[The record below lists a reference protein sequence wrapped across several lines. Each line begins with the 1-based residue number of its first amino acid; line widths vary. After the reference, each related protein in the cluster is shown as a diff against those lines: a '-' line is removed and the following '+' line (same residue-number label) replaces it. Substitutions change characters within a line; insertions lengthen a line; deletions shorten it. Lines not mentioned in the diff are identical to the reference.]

1 MNLDLN
7 PLVSV
12 IIPIYNVELY
22 LRDCL
27 DSVIGQSYSNL
38 EIILVNDG
46 SLDRSV
52 EICTEYAKK
61 DMRLKII
68 NKVNGGLSSARNIG
82 LDLAKGDYISFVD
95 SDDVINENFIK
106 ILISLLLNS
115 EASISICD
123 YSLFST
129 QLPQSASNYD
139 GCFQLF
145 TGQFML
151 ENLYTKKWVPK
162 NVIAWNKLYKKS
174 VWEGLRYP
182 EGVIHEDEYV
192 IHHIFDQVDQV
203 AYTFAPLYYYRQRE
217 ASITKEISSK
227 RIDDIVQLF
236 NLRAV
241 YFKDRGYDLLVQEN
255 SKAKFLNIAILAV
268 TNKNES
274 LRDLLKQNLS
284 TILRQSNIPFKMKCS
299 CALLSVFPGLFW
311 TLKNFRQKIG

>member
-27 DSVIGQSYSNL
+27 DSVIGQSYGNL

-46 SLDRSV
+46 SLDRSA

-61 DMRLKII
+61 DVRVKII
-68 NKVNGGLSSARNIG
+68 NKLNGGLSSARNIG
-82 LDLAKGDYISFVD
+82 LDSAQGDYISFVD
-95 SDDVINENFIK
+95 SDDVINENFIQ

-129 QLPQSASNYD
+129 HLSQSASNYD

-151 ENLYTKKWVPK
+151 ENLYSKNWVPK

-192 IHHIFDQVDQV
+192 IHHIFGQVDQV
-203 AYTFAPLYYYRQRE
+203 AYTCAPLYYYRQRE

-227 RIDDIVQLF
+227 RINDIVQLF

-241 YFKDRGYDLLVQEN
+241 YFKDRGYDLLVKEN
-255 SKAKFLNIAILAV
+255 SKAKFLNIAILSV
-268 TNKNES
+268 TNKNEN
-274 LRDLLKQNLS
+274 LRSLLKQNLS
-284 TILRQSNIPFKMKCS
+284 AILWQSNIPFKMKCS